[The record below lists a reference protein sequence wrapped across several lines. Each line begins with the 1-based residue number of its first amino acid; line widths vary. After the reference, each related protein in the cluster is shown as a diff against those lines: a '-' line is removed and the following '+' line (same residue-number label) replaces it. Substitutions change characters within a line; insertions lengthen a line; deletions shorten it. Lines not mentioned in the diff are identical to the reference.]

1 MAKTQHG
8 TIYVTLY
15 EEEKDIAEKMP
26 EIMKSQRLNKRELI
40 IEALRYYIQ
49 AVEKGS
55 VGFNPFIVNQPQI
68 QSQSEVQET
77 LPVQKNRVEREDPFL
92 EESEEGLFGV
102 RD

>member
-77 LPVQKNRVEREDPFL
+77 ENRVDREDPFL

>member
-49 AVEKGS
+49 ALEKGS
-55 VGFNPFIVNQPQI
+55 VGFNPIIVNQPQI
-68 QSQSEVQET
+68 QSQSEVQDT
-77 LPVQKNRVEREDPFL
+77 LPAQENRVDREDPFL